1 MYRFT
6 PFQMVRIWMIYLI
19 STPLVFLLDQLF
31 FFAEYEGWLV
41 IILSCAIGTIISF
54 FAVKLASYDREEQ
67 WGMFGERIVG
77 KWLHKAILIL
87 FVFYCTLLLTMTL
100 TAYTDFFGST
110 YLPGTP
116 NWVVTG
122 GFLLCISLV
131 ARSGLQTMI
140 FMADGLF
147 ILIFGALLLLLLL
160 SPGTMKL
167 EMSVALLTHWDSST
181 IWKSVIYVTP
191 WFAEMMLV
199 LIMLPHFQMHH
210 KTMKYVIITK
220 VSACLLILMY
230 WIVTLMNFGPHLS
243 GQLRFPLMELTRFTR
258 LENIIDN
265 LDPVMI
271 SLWSSSLFIKCI
283 LLLYVAA
290 HLLAQAL
297 KVSTHRPFTFLLASL
312 VYVFVN
318 ESTRRPAEFAAFSG
332 SASFAVFLLVVQL
345 MPVIYIIVHKIRSR
359 V

>member
-1 MYRFT
+1 
-6 PFQMVRIWMIYLI
+6 MIYLI

-77 KWLHKAILIL
+77 KWLHKAILFL

-220 VSACLLILMY
+220 VSACLLILM
-230 WIVTLMNFGPHLS
+230 
-243 GQLRFPLMELTRFTR
+243 ELTRFTR